1 MCIAIQNC
9 TYGKSKHER
18 KELHNQNHTFWRRL
32 HFKRL
37 MTPDKSL
44 RSSGTESRVH
54 ENDLLL
60 YRDTLDVLD
69 TRDSQWQK
77 LTYLAPS
84 KTRQVSDV
92 DVSYHPYVRFSLVA
106 H

>member
-1 MCIAIQNC
+1 MILTCVYC
-9 TYGKSKHER
+9 TYGKSKRER

-32 HFKRL
+32 HIKPL

-44 RSSGTESRVH
+44 SSSGTEFRVH

-60 YRDTLDVLD
+60 YHDILD

-77 LTYLAPS
+77 LTYLAPP
-84 KTRQVSDV
+84 KICQVSDV
-92 DVSYHPYVRFSLVA
+92 DV
-106 H
+106 